1 MRWPFKIRPRRVFG
15 VPPKSRG
22 AGCCVAPRL
31 LNDRALGCQ
40 RKIRICVD
48 IRYAVFGPRSRGVTA
63 FIPIYPNK
71 LPTVPKPSRASQ
83 TASLVF
89 SNLPTSQSAITR
101 LLNRFGG
108 QNLQR
113 GFESPPLRQKFK
125 WLKIQTFF
133 STVFRVTHSWNFP
146 RQLLLLCLSNFNW

>member
-1 MRWPFKIRPRRVFG
+1 MVNTEIMRWPFKIRPRRVFG

-71 LPTVPKPSRASQ
+71 LPTVPKPSRASR

-101 LLNRFGG
+101 LLNR
-108 QNLQR
+108 R
-113 GFESPPLRQKFK
+113 
-125 WLKIQTFF
+125 
-133 STVFRVTHSWNFP
+133 TH
-146 RQLLLLCLSNFNW
+146 